1 MVRPDSPQAAKKRV
15 FSGVA
20 PSGTIHI
27 GNLLGAIANWVQNQ
41 ERYDNIFCV
50 VDMHAITTP
59 QNPQTLRAKI
69 IEVANNYL
77 AAGIDPQRSIIFIQ
91 SHVPAHAQLAW
102 ILDCVA
108 GMGQLE
114 RMTQFKEKSALREE
128 VSVGLFNY
136 PALMAADILLYDTDL
151 VPVGEDQKQHVEL
164 TRDLAQRFNSRFGET
179 FVIPEPDIPPVGA
192 RVMGLDDPT
201 KKMSKSAES
210 AANYIALTDEPN
222 VIRDKIKRA
231 VSDSGAEIIF
241 NEEDKPGISNLLT
254 IHSLTSGRP
263 IPELEQAYRGQGYAA
278 FKRDTAEAV
287 VAYLK
292 PFQERYF
299 ELVRDPE
306 GTRRILR
313 DGAERAAALADAKMR
328 QVYERLGF
336 VA

>member
-1 MVRPDSPQAAKKRV
+1 
-15 FSGVA
+15 
-20 PSGTIHI
+20 
-27 GNLLGAIANWVQNQ
+27 
-41 ERYDNIFCV
+41 
-50 VDMHAITTP
+50 
-59 QNPQTLRAKI
+59 
-69 IEVANNYL
+69 
-77 AAGIDPQRSIIFIQ
+77 
-91 SHVPAHAQLAW
+91 
-102 ILDCVA
+102 VA

-201 KKMSKSAES
+201 KKMSKSAGS

-278 FKRDTAEAV
+278 FKRDVAEAV
-287 VAYLK
+287 VAYLA

-299 ELVRDPE
+299 ELVRDAE

-313 DGAERAAALADAKMR
+313 DGAERAAAIADAKMR

>member
-69 IEVANNYL
+69 IEVANIYL

-278 FKRDTAEAV
+278 FKRDVAEAV
-287 VAYLK
+287 VAYLA

-299 ELVRDPE
+299 ELVRDAE

-313 DGAERAAALADAKMR
+313 DGAERAAAIADAKMR

>member
-69 IEVANNYL
+69 IEVANIYL